1 MSDPAPVPELLA
13 PELPI
18 QIIRT
23 GTGQPAPAVVHL
35 RAGPVGV
42 LFTGGDLRQVR
53 YGDVEIARRI
63 YVAIRDLDWNTLP
76 GDITDLDVADGGDSF
91 SIRFTRRHMAG
102 DLDYEWRA
110 EIDGDAAGTIRYRMR
125 GAALT
130 AFAYAKIGIC
140 VHHPTDGYAG
150 QPYRGSTPDGT
161 VGGTL
166 PDAIGP
172 QIHLEDGTDL
182 PLFEPVSDL
191 DLTHASG
198 GVVRFQFAGD
208 LWEMED
214 QRNWTDASYKSA
226 STPASLGYH
235 HEAAAGTDFDQE
247 VVIRA
252 DGFAAPAAVGT
263 RPAGSTVVGTIV
275 VGGAA
280 VGPIVVGGAGGAA
293 FPPVGL
299 RSADVHASWSDR
311 ARSVLRAI
319 GPAHLRADVHL
330 ASTSAAADLA
340 AAARQAGELGCA
352 LELAI
357 FLPSGGDPAGDDP
370 AGDNPAGEDAAA
382 VAAALARLRAG
393 LTAARPPLARVL
405 AFSDGEESSSARTV
419 AAIQEALTEAGLPGV
434 PVIAGTNIYFNELN
448 RHRIPPGSADG
459 LAWSVNPQIH
469 AFDDMSLMENL
480 QAQPAT
486 IATAR
491 SFAPGTALHVTPI
504 TLRPRFNAVAVTD
517 QEFADGGLP
526 WQVDVRQ
533 PALFGAA
540 WTLGSVAA
548 LAAAG
553 ADGLTYYDAVGPA
566 GVIESPAGSP
576 SPAEFF
582 SRPDM
587 PYPLAVVLADACGLA
602 GGSVRDL
609 TGGDPARLAVVA
621 VGNSGATTVLLANLT
636 GEAHDVR
643 IELTGG
649 ACARRDGPARLRILD
664 EHSAETAAADLPS
677 FLLSGADVQ
686 LSEGAVRVT
695 LNPYAV
701 ARLDVAGE

>member
-1 MSDPAPVPELLA
+1 MSDPIPGLA
-13 PELPI
+13 LPI
-18 QIIRT
+18 QTIRT
-23 GTGQPAPAVVHL
+23 GTGEPVPAAVLL
-35 RAGPVGV
+35 RAGPMRVQ
-42 LFTGGDLRQVR
+42 FAGGDLRQICW
-53 YGDVEIARRI
+53 GDTEVARRI

-76 GDITDLDVADGGDSF
+76 GDITDLDVADHGDSF
-91 SIRFTRRHMAG
+91 AIRFTRRHKVG
-102 DLDYEWRA
+102 ELDYQWHA
-110 EIDGDAAGTIRYRMR
+110 EIDGDRAGTIRYRMQ
-125 GAALT
+125 GTALS

-150 QPYRGSTPDGT
+150 QPYSGSTPEGP
-161 VGGTL
+161 VSGTL

-172 QIHLEDGTDL
+172 QIHLDDGTDL
-182 PLFEPVSDL
+182 PLFEPVSAL
-191 DLTHASG
+191 DLKHVSG
-198 GVVRFQFAGD
+198 GVVRFEFAGE

-226 STPASLGYH
+226 STPARLGYR
-235 HEAAAGTDFDQE
+235 HEAAPGAQFDQQI
-247 VVIRA
+247 VIRA
-252 DGFAAPAAVGT
+252 DGFAAAAAAEPRPPGLIAAALTVAVGD
-263 RPAGSTVVGTIV
+263 GT
-275 VGGAA
+275 GR
-280 VGPIVVGGAGGAA
+280 A

-299 RSADVHASWSDR
+299 RSADVSAAWSDR
-311 ARSVLRAI
+311 ARSTLRAI

-330 ASTSAAADLA
+330 TSDSAPAELEAAAG
-340 AAARQAGELGCA
+340 QAGELGCG

-357 FLPSGGDPAGDDP
+357 FLPAGD
-370 AGDNPAGEDAAA
+370 DAAA
-382 VAAALARLRAG
+382 VATGLARLRAG
-393 LTAARPPLARVL
+393 LNAARPPLTRVL
-405 AFSDGEESSSARTV
+405 AFSDGEQSSSARTV
-419 AAIQEALTEAGLPGV
+419 TAVQAALAEAGMADV
-434 PVIAGTNIYFNELN
+434 PVISGTNIYFNELN

-459 LAWSVNPQIH
+459 LAWSVNPQVH

-491 SFAPGTALHVTPI
+491 FFAPGAGLYVTPI

-533 PALFGAA
+533 PSLFGAA

-548 LAAAG
+548 LAGAG
-553 ADGLTYYDAVGPA
+553 ADGLTYYDTVGPT

-582 SRPDM
+582 SRPDT

-602 GGSVRDL
+602 GGSVREL
-609 TGGDPARLAVVA
+609 AGGDPARLGVVA
-621 VGNSGATTVLLANLT
+621 VSKAGATTVLLANLT
-636 GEAHDVR
+636 GDTNDVR
-643 IELTGG
+643 VELTGLASSG
-649 ACARRDGPARLRILD
+649 FASAGRDGPARLRILD
-664 EHSAETAAADLPS
+664 ENSFEAAAANLES
-677 FLLSGADVQ
+677 FLLSGADVH
-686 LSEGAVRVT
+686 LSEGAAQVT

>member
-1 MSDPAPVPELLA
+1 MSDPQ
-13 PELPI
+13 I
-18 QIIRT
+18 QTIRT
-23 GTGQPAPAVVHL
+23 GTGEPAPAAVLL
-35 RAGPVGV
+35 RAGPVSL
-42 LFTGGDLRQVR
+42 LFTGGDLRQIR
-53 YGDVEIARRI
+53 HGEVEIARRI

-76 GDITDLDVADGGDSF
+76 GDITDLDVADRGDSF
-91 SIRFTRRHMAG
+91 SIRFTRRHKAG

-125 GAALT
+125 GAALS

-150 QPYRGSTPDGT
+150 QPYRGTTPGGA
-161 VGGTL
+161 VSGTL

-182 PLFEPVSDL
+182 PLFEPVSEL
-191 DLTHASG
+191 DLTHSSG
-198 GVVRFQFAGD
+198 GVVRFGFAGD

-226 STPASLGYH
+226 STPASLGYY
-235 HEAAAGTDFDQE
+235 HEAAPGSDFDQE

-252 DGFAAPAAVGT
+252 NGFAAPAATRLHQAGAVAAVSVG
-263 RPAGSTVVGTIV
+263 AVAVGAV
-275 VGGAA
+275 ADGAA
-280 VGPIVVGGAGGAA
+280 ANGAGTGWA

-299 RSADVHASWSDR
+299 RTADVYAPWSDR
-311 ARSVLRAI
+311 ARSALRTIA
-319 GPAHLRADVHL
+319 PAHLRADVRL
-330 ASTSAAADLA
+330 SAAAAPADLEA
-340 AAARQAGELGCA
+340 AAGQARELGCG

-357 FLPSGGDPAGDDP
+357 FLPAAD
-370 AGDNPAGEDAAA
+370 DAAA

-405 AFSDGEESSSARTV
+405 AFSDGEESSSALTV
-419 AAIQEALTEAGLPGV
+419 TAVQEALAEAGLADV
-434 PVIAGTNIYFNELN
+434 AVIAGTNIYFNELN
-448 RHRIPPGSADG
+448 RHRIPPGPADG

-491 SFAPGTALHVTPI
+491 LFAPGTALYVTPI

-517 QEFADGGLP
+517 TEFADGGLP

-548 LAAAG
+548 LAGAG
-553 ADGLTYYDAVGPA
+553 ADGLTYYDTVGPA

-582 SRPDM
+582 SRPDT
-587 PYPLAVVLADACGLA
+587 PYPLAVVLADCC
-602 GGSVRDL
+602 SL
-609 TGGDPARLAVVA
+609 TGGRVREVIGVDPARLAVIA
-621 VGNSGATTVLLANLT
+621 VSDGGATTVLLANLT
-636 GEAHDVR
+636 ADAHDVR
-643 IELTGG
+643 VELTGG
-649 ACARRDGPARLRILD
+649 SAGRDGPARLRVLD
-664 EHSAETAAADLPS
+664 EHSVGTAAADLEG
-677 FLLSGADVQ
+677 FLLSGADVH
-686 LSEGAVRVT
+686 LSEGAFRVT